1 MLPRGWQF
9 EFLSGLDVNTA
20 LTNLPL
26 IWFVGYEPVTMSNL
40 NVRMYTRAQENKLI
54 KIVRLEKVELTKL

>member
-20 LTNLPL
+20 LTNLSL

-54 KIVRLEKVELTKL
+54 KIIRLEKVELTKL